1 MWNVIRKLL
10 TIFKLGKMK
19 KKNLVK
25 LNEFEI
31 EVLSSESELAAINGG
46 GKGSVALEIFKI
58 LLGGGININGN
69 CGCK

>member
-25 LNEFEI
+25 FNEFEI

>member
-1 MWNVIRKLL
+1 MIRKLV
-10 TIFKLGKMK
+10 TIFKFEKMK

-25 LNEFEI
+25 FNEF

-46 GKGSVALEIFKI
+46 GKGSVALEILEI

>member
-1 MWNVIRKLL
+1 MIRKLV
-10 TIFKLGKMK
+10 TIFKFEKMK

-25 LNEFEI
+25 FNEFEI
-31 EVLSSESELAAINGG
+31 EVLSSESKLAAINGG
-46 GKGSVALEIFKI
+46 GKGSVALEILEI

>member
-1 MWNVIRKLL
+1 MIRKLL

-25 LNEFEI
+25 FNEFEI

-69 CGCK
+69 CSCK

>member
-1 MWNVIRKLL
+1 MIRKLV
-10 TIFKLGKMK
+10 TIFRFEKMK

-25 LNEFEI
+25 FNEFEI
-31 EVLSSESELAAINGG
+31 EVFSSESELAAINGG
-46 GKGSVALEIFKI
+46 GKGSVALEILEI

>member
-1 MWNVIRKLL
+1 MIRKLVI
-10 TIFKLGKMK
+10 IFEFEKMK

-25 LNEFEI
+25 FNEFEI

-46 GKGSVALEIFKI
+46 GKGSVALEILEI

>member
-1 MWNVIRKLL
+1 
-10 TIFKLGKMK
+10 MK

-25 LNEFEI
+25 FNEFEI

-46 GKGSVALEIFKI
+46 GKGSGALEILEI

>member
-1 MWNVIRKLL
+1 MIRKLV
-10 TIFKLGKMK
+10 TIFKFEKLK

-25 LNEFEI
+25 FNEFEI
-31 EVLSSESELAAINGG
+31 EVFSSESELAAINGG
-46 GKGSVALEIFKI
+46 GKGSVALEILEI

>member
-1 MWNVIRKLL
+1 MIRKLV
-10 TIFKLGKMK
+10 TIFKFEKMK

-25 LNEFEI
+25 FNEFEI
-31 EVLSSESELAAINGG
+31 EVFSSKSELAAINGG
-46 GKGSVALEIFKI
+46 GKGSVALEILEI

>member
-19 KKNLVK
+19 NLVK
-25 LNEFEI
+25 FNEFEI

>member
-1 MWNVIRKLL
+1 MIGKLV
-10 TIFKLGKMK
+10 TIFEFEKMK

-25 LNEFEI
+25 FNEFEI

-46 GKGSVALEIFKI
+46 GKGSVALEILEI

>member
-1 MWNVIRKLL
+1 MWNVIRKLV

-25 LNEFEI
+25 FNEFEI

>member
-25 LNEFEI
+25 FNEFEI

-58 LLGGGININGN
+58 LLGGDININGN

>member
-10 TIFKLGKMK
+10 TIFKLGK

-25 LNEFEI
+25 FNEFEI

>member
-1 MWNVIRKLL
+1 MIRKLVI
-10 TIFKLGKMK
+10 IFKFEKLK

-25 LNEFEI
+25 FNEFEI

-46 GKGSVALEIFKI
+46 GKGSVALEILEI

>member
-25 LNEFEI
+25 FNEFEI

-69 CGCK
+69 FCL

>member
-1 MWNVIRKLL
+1 MIRKLL
-10 TIFKLGKMK
+10 TIFESGKMK

-25 LNEFEI
+25 FNEFEI

>member
-1 MWNVIRKLL
+1 MIRKLL

-25 LNEFEI
+25 FNEFEI

-69 CGCK
+69 CGCKSQA

>member
-1 MWNVIRKLL
+1 
-10 TIFKLGKMK
+10 MK

-25 LNEFEI
+25 FNEFEI

-46 GKGSVALEIFKI
+46 GKGSVALEILEI

>member
-1 MWNVIRKLL
+1 MIRKLVI
-10 TIFKLGKMK
+10 IFKFEKKK

-25 LNEFEI
+25 FNEFEI

-46 GKGSVALEIFKI
+46 GKGSVALEILEI

>member
-1 MWNVIRKLL
+1 M
-10 TIFKLGKMK
+10 

-25 LNEFEI
+25 FDELEI
-31 EVLSSESELAAINGG
+31 EVLASESELAAINGG
-46 GKGSVALEIFKI
+46 KGSLPMEILEI

>member
-19 KKNLVK
+19 KKNLIK
-25 LNEFEI
+25 FNEFEI

>member
-1 MWNVIRKLL
+1 MIRKLV
-10 TIFKLGKMK
+10 TIFKFGKMK

-25 LNEFEI
+25 FNEFEI

-46 GKGSVALEIFKI
+46 GKGSVALEILEI